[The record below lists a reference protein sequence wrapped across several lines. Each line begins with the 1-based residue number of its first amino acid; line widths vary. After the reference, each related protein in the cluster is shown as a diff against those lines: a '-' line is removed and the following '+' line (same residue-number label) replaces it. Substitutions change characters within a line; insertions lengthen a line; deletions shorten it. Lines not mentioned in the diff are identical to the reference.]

1 MAYSLLCNV
10 YPAADACDVILRAA
24 ALANAA
30 TRSERGAK
38 AGASP
43 MQSTTQSTAGRRP
56 VRFDA
61 LKLSAS
67 GESLAGE
74 VDAADLPRVSDRLAT
89 DAGAARLAW
98 RLVGGRDAQ
107 RRPALTLTLAGSV
120 PLVCQRCL
128 QPFVAIV
135 DQSTELLLARS
146 EAELAR
152 LDVEEIEVVLATERL
167 DALTLVEDELL
178 LSLPFSPRHA
188 DGQCESASSMIAGPE
203 SSQSRAS
210 PFGQLGELKKTTR

>member
-1 MAYSLLCNV
+1 M
-10 YPAADACDVILRAA
+10 
-24 ALANAA
+24 
-30 TRSERGAK
+30 
-38 AGASP
+38 
-43 MQSTTQSTAGRRP
+43 
-56 VRFDA
+56 RFDA

-74 VDAADLPRVSDRLAT
+74 VDAADLPRVADRLAT

-107 RRPALTLTLAGSV
+107 HRPALTLTLGGSV
-120 PLVCQRCL
+120 PLLCQRCL
-128 QPFVAIV
+128 QPFAAIV

-152 LDVEEIEVVLATERL
+152 LDVDEIEVVLATERL
-167 DALTLVEDELL
+167 DPLTLVEDELL

-188 DGQCESASSMIAGPE
+188 DGQCESASPMVTGQE
-203 SSQSRAS
+203 MSQSRAS

>member
-1 MAYSLLCNV
+1 MH
-10 YPAADACDVILRAA
+10 
-24 ALANAA
+24 
-30 TRSERGAK
+30 
-38 AGASP
+38 
-43 MQSTTQSTAGRRP
+43 
-56 VRFDA
+56 FDA
-61 LKLSAS
+61 LKLSAA
-67 GESLAGE
+67 GESLEGV
-74 VDAADLPRVSDRLAT
+74 VDPADLPRVADRLAT

-98 RLVGGRDAQ
+98 QLVGGRDAQ
-107 RRPALTLTLAGSV
+107 GRPALTLTLAGSV

-128 QPFVAIV
+128 QPFAAIV

-152 LDVEEIEVVLATERL
+152 WDVDEIEVVLATERL
-167 DALTLVEDELL
+167 DPLILVEDELL

-188 DGQCESASSMIAGPE
+188 DGQCESASPMVAGQE

>member
-1 MAYSLLCNV
+1 
-10 YPAADACDVILRAA
+10 
-24 ALANAA
+24 
-30 TRSERGAK
+30 
-38 AGASP
+38 
-43 MQSTTQSTAGRRP
+43 MQSTTQSTAGRRT

-74 VDAADLPRVSDRLAT
+74 VDAADLQRVADRLAT
-89 DAGAARLAW
+89 DAGAAMLAW
-98 RLVGGRDAQ
+98 RLVGCRDGQ
-107 RRPALTLTLAGSV
+107 GRPALRLTLAGSV

-128 QPFVAIV
+128 QPFAAIV

-146 EAELAR
+146 EAELAH

-178 LSLPFSPRHA
+178 LSLPFSPRHP
-188 DGQCESASSMIAGPE
+188 DGECAASPMVVGHE
-203 SSQSRAS
+203 SSQSRSS

>member
-1 MAYSLLCNV
+1 
-10 YPAADACDVILRAA
+10 
-24 ALANAA
+24 
-30 TRSERGAK
+30 
-38 AGASP
+38 
-43 MQSTTQSTAGRRP
+43 

-67 GESLAGE
+67 GESLEGV
-74 VDAADLPRVSDRLAT
+74 VDAADLPRVADRLAT
-89 DAGAARLAW
+89 AGAAKLAW
-98 RLVGGRDAQ
+98 HLVGCRDGQ
-107 RRPALTLTLAGSV
+107 GRPALRLTLAGSA

-128 QPFVAIV
+128 QPFAAIV

-178 LSLPFSPRHA
+178 LSLPFSPRHP
-188 DGQCESASSMIAGPE
+188 DGECAASPMVAGHESTQRGS
-203 SSQSRAS
+203 S

>member
-1 MAYSLLCNV
+1 
-10 YPAADACDVILRAA
+10 
-24 ALANAA
+24 
-30 TRSERGAK
+30 
-38 AGASP
+38 
-43 MQSTTQSTAGRRP
+43 MQSTTKSTAGRRP

-74 VDAADLPRVSDRLAT
+74 VDAADLPRVADRLVP
-89 DAGAARLAW
+89 DAASARLAW

-107 RRPALTLTLAGSV
+107 HRPALTLTLAGSV

-128 QPFVAIV
+128 QPFVAQV

-152 LDVEEIEVVLATERL
+152 WDVEEFEVVLVTERL

-188 DGQCESASSMIAGPE
+188 DGKCEPASSTFAGQE
-203 SSQSRAS
+203 SGQSTAS

>member
-1 MAYSLLCNV
+1 MT
-10 YPAADACDVILRAA
+10 P
-24 ALANAA
+24 
-30 TRSERGAK
+30 
-38 AGASP
+38 
-43 MQSTTQSTAGRRP
+43 STAGRRP
-56 VRFDA
+56 TRFDA

-74 VDAADLPRVSDRLAT
+74 VDATDLPRVADRLAP
-89 DAGAARLAW
+89 DAGAAGVAW
-98 RLVGGRDAQ
+98 RLVGGSDAQ
-107 RRPALTLTLAGSV
+107 RRPTLTLTLVGSV

-128 QPFVAIV
+128 QPFAAIV

-152 LDVEEIEVVLATERL
+152 LDGDEIEVVLATERL
-167 DALTLVEDELL
+167 DPLTLVEDELL

-188 DGQCESASSMIAGPE
+188 DGDCDAAVPMAAGE
-203 SSQSRAS
+203 EGSQRKSS

>member
-1 MAYSLLCNV
+1 
-10 YPAADACDVILRAA
+10 
-24 ALANAA
+24 
-30 TRSERGAK
+30 
-38 AGASP
+38 
-43 MQSTTQSTAGRRP
+43 MQSTTQSTAGRRT

-74 VDAADLPRVSDRLAT
+74 VDAADLQRVADRLAT
-89 DAGAARLAW
+89 NAGAAMLAW
-98 RLVGGRDAQ
+98 RLVGCRDGQ
-107 RRPALTLTLAGSV
+107 GRPALRLTLAGSV

-128 QPFVAIV
+128 QPFAVLV
-135 DQSTELLLARS
+135 DQSTELLLAHS

-152 LDVEEIEVVLATERL
+152 LDAEEIEVVLATERL

-178 LSLPFSPRHA
+178 LSLPFSPRHP
-188 DGQCESASSMIAGPE
+188 DGECAASPMVAGQQ
-203 SSQSRAS
+203 SSQSRSS